1 MKPQCYCICIRGS
14 LFYAVSLVHVSAEE
28 ERKSDAI
35 CALLLW
41 GEPGH
46 HCLPAPFG
54 YGSSAFAAKRYNR
67 CLIQINFRRCPFLC
81 FRQYIVPGVVGADC
95 ISLLCQHPVSL
106 YLHNP
111 ACNDEGIIHR
121 HPPLPAFVMI

>member
-1 MKPQCYCICIRGS
+1 MKQQCYCICIRGS

-54 YGSSAFAAKRYNR
+54 YGSSAFAAKLYNR
-67 CLIQINFRRCPFLC
+67 CLIQINFRRL
-81 FRQYIVPGVVGADC
+81 AC
-95 ISLLCQHPVSL
+95 ISIIRPVTTRELFIDIRLSL
-106 YLHNP
+106 HL
-111 ACNDEGIIHR
+111 
-121 HPPLPAFVMI
+121 